1 MGGICKEDNNID
13 VRFRR
18 TTLLIGLKKNN
29 NLFELNS
36 FLQCIIHILPVANK
50 IKYNYNK
57 IKEQKGFKE
66 YMKNGTC
73 LTAVFQEL
81 IDKIWPDEANKKRK
95 DKEYKKTESSEEI
108 LKMIYKIAPQ
118 FNENQQLLINF
129 FLMRLHSEL
138 NKAENN
144 SQNNNITIAESNKKI
159 ALQNYLNN
167 FQQQNI
173 SIISDFFFGTYYTSS
188 TCFFANIKNS
198 NFILIF
204 LGIIL

>member
-1 MGGICKEDNNID
+1 MGGICKEDNNIG

-118 FNENQQLLINF
+118 YNENQQLLINF

-144 SQNNNITIAESNKKI
+144 NQNNNIINAKSHKKI
-159 ALQNYLNN
+159 ALQNYLKN
-167 FQQQNI
+167 FRQQNI
-173 SIISDFFFGTYYTSS
+173 SIM
-188 TCFFANIKNS
+188 KR
-198 NFILIF
+198 L
-204 LGIIL
+204 